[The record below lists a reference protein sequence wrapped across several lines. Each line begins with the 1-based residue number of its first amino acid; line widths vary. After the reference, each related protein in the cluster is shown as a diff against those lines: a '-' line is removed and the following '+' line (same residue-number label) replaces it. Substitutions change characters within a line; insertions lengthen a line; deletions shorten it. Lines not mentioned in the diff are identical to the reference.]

1 MRSVRDA
8 LHLSGYTASASGA
21 RARARRCTDRDRC
34 SSLLNACLGFEGP
47 TAQHPL
53 RSAWAGAVERTATI
67 SPLPAAARGTADGP
81 RCRAGI
87 LLIAALAALPAATAA
102 AQQPDHP
109 GYATYEKWCA
119 GCHGSDGKGEGDAAA
134 YMLPRPR
141 DFTKALYQIRTT
153 ASGELPT
160 DADIRHVIDE
170 GMPGTAMPGW
180 RTVLSESERN
190 NLVEYLKTFS
200 RFFGRGD
207 PPQPLAFGSAPRA
220 SEEAIAQGREIYQRI
235 ECWKC
240 HGQEG
245 RGDGQSA
252 PTQTNDEGYPIRPAD
267 LTEPWLFNGGG
278 TVEDIFRRLRTGLD
292 GTPMPSFAENVLSDE
307 EAWNLAHYIRSLGP
321 EQSPPRVREVV
332 RAVALEGQ
340 LPTSPADSAWDNV
353 ERFYIP
359 LVGQIILPP
368 RWFAPTVDGVW
379 VQAVHDGSE
388 LVLRLSWSDPSR
400 SPDPA
405 WSEWRTL
412 VWNSMEPKE
421 GADVAA
427 APAASTAGPAAD
439 PAPTPPQFQPLVDA
453 IAVQFPRTIPTGM
466 ERPYFLLGDTR
477 NPVYLWHWS
486 SGPDG
491 VTERIARGH
500 ARIDPMPGESVVTGE
515 GVWEH
520 GQWRVVLRRPLV
532 VGDSA
537 EAAQSDRL
545 NFATRQPIPMALFA
559 WDGDNGESGTR
570 GAISTWY
577 FIYLD
582 EATPKTVYATPVVA
596 ILLTAGLG
604 IFVVGR
610 AQRRYN
616 GAGTQR
622 RQEPE
627 EA

>member
-1 MRSVRDA
+1 MLSV
-8 LHLSGYTASASGA
+8 L
-21 RARARRCTDRDRC
+21 TDLRGC
-34 SSLLNACLGFEGP
+34 SGFEP
-47 TAQHPL
+47 
-53 RSAWAGAVERTATI
+53 V
-67 SPLPAAARGTADGP
+67 LPAREFQIPEVHERAADHPAAPPGNSRRRRSRRRRP
-81 RCRAGI
+81 RHG
-87 LLIAALAALPAATAA
+87 LAALVLGTGIAATPATLL

-119 GCHGSDGKGEGDAAA
+119 GCHGSDGRGEGDAAA

-141 DFTKALYQIRTT
+141 DFTKALYQVRTT

-160 DADIRHVIDE
+160 DADILHVIDE

-180 RTVLSESERN
+180 RTVLSQAERN

-207 PPQPLAFGSAPRA
+207 PPQALAFGNAPGG

-252 PTQTNDEGYPIRPAD
+252 PTQTNDEGFPIRPAD

-292 GTPMPSFAENVLSDE
+292 GTPMPSFGENVLSDE
-307 EAWNLAHYIRSLGP
+307 ELWNLAHYVRSLAP
-321 EQSPPRVREVV
+321 PQATPRVREVV
-332 RAVALEGQ
+332 RAAAMEGP
-340 LPTSPADSAWDNV
+340 LPAGPADSAWESV
-353 ERFYIP
+353 ESFYIP
-359 LVGQIILPP
+359 LVGQIIVPP

-388 LVLRLSWSDPSR
+388 LALRLTWSDPSR
-400 SPDPA
+400 SPDPI
-405 WSEWRTL
+405 WNEWRTL
-412 VWNSMEPKE
+412 VAGSMEPKE
-421 GADVAA
+421 GADASGTS
-427 APAASTAGPAAD
+427 PAATAGPAAD
-439 PAPTPPQFQPLVDA
+439 PAAPAPVQPLVDA

-477 NPVYLWHWS
+477 DPVYLWHWS
-486 SGPDG
+486 SGTDG
-491 VTERIARGH
+491 ISERVARGH
-500 ARIDPMPGESVVTGE
+500 ARIEPMEGESAVTGE

-520 GQWRVVLRRPLV
+520 GQWRVVLRRPLA
-532 VGDSA
+532 VGDTA
-537 EAAQSDRL
+537 DAAQSDRL
-545 NFATRQPIPMALFA
+545 RFATRQPIPMALFA

-577 FIYLD
+577 FVYLD

-616 GAGTQR
+616 GAGAHR
-622 RQEPE
+622 RQEQQD
-627 EA
+627 A